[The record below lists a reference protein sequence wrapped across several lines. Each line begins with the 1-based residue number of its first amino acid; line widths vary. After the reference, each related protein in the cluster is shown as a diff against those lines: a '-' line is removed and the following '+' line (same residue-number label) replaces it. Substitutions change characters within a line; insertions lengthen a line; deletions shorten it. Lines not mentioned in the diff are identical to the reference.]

1 MGDTIELRCE
11 FCDSFFSIPI
21 WKFNQGRGKY
31 CSRDCSSRGG
41 ALKHKRQILAVCAIC
56 GDGFSY
62 CPSKKKTYCSRSC
75 AALSRWYYRQG
86 GKNVHDNKY
95 LSWGDQGS
103 SREER
108 SYVLSQYH
116 SPLFG
121 LSTFEGN
128 WEVCQTC
135 NGQDWEYHSDSN
147 ILSNAIYRQGHINV
161 ALYGDRICYESFN
174 PIAVHWTAPIPDEIK
189 SLLDWIDSMG
199 PDRRIC
205 LQEFKPS
212 WENWLAYRQNI
223 TGLSLDP
230 RVYQFL

>member
-1 MGDTIELRCE
+1 MGTDFLIVRQRKKLTVPEVAPHYRDGIIGKVEKMYTTTSISHE
-11 FCDSFFSIPI
+11 EIKEAAEKNDHMFFLNIIAHYS
-21 WKFNQGRGKY
+21 GY
-31 CSRDCSSRGG
+31 
-41 ALKHKRQILAVCAIC
+41 
-56 GDGFSY
+56 
-62 CPSKKKTYCSRSC
+62 
-75 AALSRWYYRQG
+75 
-86 GKNVHDNKY
+86 
-95 LSWGDQGS
+95 
-103 SREER
+103 
-108 SYVLSQYH
+108 
-116 SPLFG
+116 PLY
-121 LSTFEGN
+121 EGN